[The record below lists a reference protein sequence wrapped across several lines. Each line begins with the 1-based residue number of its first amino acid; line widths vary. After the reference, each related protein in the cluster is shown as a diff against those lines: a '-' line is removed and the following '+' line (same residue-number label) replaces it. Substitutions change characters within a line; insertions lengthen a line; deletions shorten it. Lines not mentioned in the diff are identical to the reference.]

1 MTEPT
6 ITCPNCKVEIK
17 LTESLAAP
25 LIESTRR
32 QYEQQIAQKDL
43 DIRKREAAVK
53 EQQAALSKAQETID
67 DQVAAKLKTERTTI
81 AAEEAKKARLA
92 LSTDL
97 DQKARELADRIKAL
111 KAAHTIDATPNA
123 TPPAASRPRNL

>member
-6 ITCPNCKVEIK
+6 IVYPNCKTEIK

-32 QYEQQIAQKDL
+32 HYEQQIAQKDA
-43 DIRKREAAVK
+43 DIRKREAVVK
-53 EQQAALSKAQETID
+53 DQQAALAKAQESLD
-67 DQVAAKLKTERTTI
+67 EQVTAKLITERAPI
-81 AAEEAKKARLA
+81 AAEEARKAKLA

-97 DQKARELADRIKAL
+97 DQKARELAASLDRIQKTAADIIAAL
-111 KAAHTIDATPNA
+111 HAPEAQEHAA
-123 TPPAASRPRNL
+123 